1 MNQIPRILARLSP
14 VLLLALSA
22 CGSPDDERVAE
33 RTAIATSTH
42 PLAGFWKQST
52 CADRFGLAIAP
63 AGDQY
68 SVSFCGPGGCF
79 EPGTYRPN
87 TKIVDDPAYR
97 VIDNDTIEVG
107 GKDGFT
113 KYVRCAAR

>member
-1 MNQIPRILARLSP
+1 MNRISSILASMVP
-14 VLLLALSA
+14 VLMLALSA
-22 CGSPDDERVAE
+22 CGNSDTERVVE
-33 RTAIATSTH
+33 KTAVASPTH
-42 PLAGFWKQST
+42 PLAGFWKHST
-52 CADRFGLAIAP
+52 CADPFGLAIAP
-63 AGDQY
+63 AGDLY

-87 TKIVDDPAYR
+87 TKIVDDPSYR
-97 VIDNDTIEVG
+97 VINNDTIEVD